1 VPLVPL
7 VEPVEL
13 PLPIVPVDPD
23 EVVPLVPPLIVPEVP
38 DCAVPLPLPLPLV
51 VPAFCANAIPPAV
64 RAPSAPT
71 IASLFNIS

>member
-1 VPLVPL
+1 MPL

-23 EVVPLVPPLIVPEVP
+23 EVVPLVLPLPLIVPEVP
-38 DCAVPLPLPLPLV
+38 DCAVPLPLV
-51 VPAFCANAIPPAV
+51 VPELCAKAIPPAV
-64 RAPSAPT
+64 RTPSAPT